1 MSQFYIPLIDEQIP
15 EEILQQAGNLFT
27 KIFYLYPGLK
37 VEIDENGYNFSTKVD
52 MNVLSQC
59 LAEVGAIPE
68 PSATPGDSLTP
79 LEKLIIDELKEARD
93 GRRSEAPP
101 IRPSEEASLSAYY
114 DDLADNKYTTAS
126 VIFEIGRIISFMTL
140 GKAQRTQNS
149 EAQRLFKKNIFTINF
164 KSRGLMAI
172 RLYQYFKDDKQM
184 LQYDRVDKIF
194 KPGNVGKIDQKTSD
208 NLKRK
213 IYNEFIR

>member
-1 MSQFYIPLIDEQIP
+1 M
-15 EEILQQAGNLFT
+15 
-27 KIFYLYPGLK
+27 
-37 VEIDENGYNFSTKVD
+37 
-52 MNVLSQC
+52 
-59 LAEVGAIPE
+59 
-68 PSATPGDSLTP
+68 
-79 LEKLIIDELKEARD
+79 KEAKD
-93 GRRSEAPP
+93 GRRSEALS
-101 IRPSEEASLSAYY
+101 IRPSKEASLSAYY
-114 DDLADNKYTTAS
+114 DDLSNNKYTTAS
-126 VIFEIGRIISFMTL
+126 VMFEIERIIFFMTL

-149 EAQRLFKKNIFTINF
+149 EAQRLFKKNISTINF